1 VANEEQAKLSIIIP
15 TLNDEAYLPLLLGSI
30 ENQGLNGRCEIVVT
44 DGGSQDKTSQIA
56 RDYGCRV
63 VSGGLPAKG
72 RNQGAEAATG
82 ELLLFLDTEAL
93 LPDGFLAKLLVEFQ
107 ERGLDVAS
115 CGLEPIEEEW
125 MPRFICP
132 KFFYDLLYNWPA
144 QLLGKAFPY
153 ASCLILV
160 KREVHARLEGF
171 DERIKI
177 AEDHD
182 YARRAARIGRFG
194 LLRSAKLPLFMRR
207 CRENGIIKTNLKYL
221 VCNLFNIS
229 LGEVRSDVFRYDFGQ
244 CRRYDFGQCRTGAS
258 DRANGPNKPGFVLQ
272 FVWTLA
278 YYVASALGVIGWLVF
293 LLVLA
298 PKLMSPR
305 VRALLSRSDESEL
318 PDADRACAVPGRVTS
333 RRAGLQPLEVAG
345 VDGEAESCFDPE
357 GCVDVQPLK

>member
-44 DGGSQDKTSQIA
+44 DGGSQDKTTQIA

-144 QLLGKAFPY
+144 QLLEKAFPY

-171 DERIKI
+171 DEKIKI

-182 YARRAARIGRFG
+182 YARRAARICRFG

-221 VCNLFNIS
+221 VCNLFNVS

-244 CRRYDFGQCRTGAS
+244 CRAGAS
-258 DRANGPNKPGFVLQ
+258 DRGSGPSKPGFVLQ
-272 FVWTLA
+272 SVWTLA
-278 YYVASALGVIGWLVF
+278 YYVASALGLIGWLVF
-293 LLVLA
+293 LLVMA

-305 VRALLSRSDESEL
+305 FRALVSWSDESEL
-318 PDADRACAVPGRVTS
+318 PSSDTACAIPGGATS
-333 RRAGLQPLEVAG
+333 PRAGLRPAEVSS
-345 VDGEAESCFDPE
+345 VDSEAESRFDPE
-357 GCVDVQPLK
+357 GCADAKPLK